1 MNVVPVPVNK
11 NLGLS
16 RIRDKFQGC
25 ETQITEIE
33 YIPKYRILDIE
44 IPLQL
49 SNTRTVISLP
59 LGVKIVFS
67 ILKTRVLNILKK
79 IHGIVLIFT

>member
-1 MNVVPVPVNK
+1 MNVVPGPVNK
-11 NLGLS
+11 NLALS

-25 ETQITEIE
+25 ETQITEIV